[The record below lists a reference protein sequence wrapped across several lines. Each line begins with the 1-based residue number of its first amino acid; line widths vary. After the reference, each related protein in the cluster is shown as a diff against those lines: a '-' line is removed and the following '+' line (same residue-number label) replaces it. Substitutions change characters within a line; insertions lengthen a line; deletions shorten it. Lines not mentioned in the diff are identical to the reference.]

1 MDVYAGRVGVGRHAR
16 VVAGVGEGR
25 LGDQQLARRARLGL
39 LGLQR
44 DAASGRVEVHDAGAL
59 IPEHGA
65 RRCGVD
71 VHGARQTDGRPL
83 LHVHVLGAPDV
94 GLGGCNTH
102 GFKTR
107 NGLGYLSVTNVNVF
121 LNSHGVGVLCL

>member
-1 MDVYAGRVGVGRHAR
+1 MYVDAGSVGVGRHAR

-25 LGDQQLARRARLGL
+25 LGDQQLARRARLSL

-44 DAASGRVEVHDAGAL
+44 DAAPGRVEVHDAGAL
-59 IPEHGA
+59 VPEHGPG
-65 RRCGVD
+65 RGRVD

-83 LHVHVLGAPDV
+83 LDVHVLGAPDV

-107 NGLGYLSVTNVNVF
+107 NGLGQTKPVLS
-121 LNSHGVGVLCL
+121 LEA